1 MSVIKILPVRCVA
14 GRRMQR
20 KQKAMNVRQLD
31 ENAKSDEPIS
41 F

>member
-1 MSVIKILPVRCVA
+1 
-14 GRRMQR
+14 MQR